1 MGLIKGLK
9 KSGITSATPKNLL
22 LGAGTIYKN
31 LTWDTSNST
40 WKGTVL
46 GATSGGNK
54 FSLKPNIVVIDVDG
68 AVVDTKGMTQ
78 KQGETAS
85 LEINLVEMSVGALK
99 MAMIGEEASSEAT
112 GFTKLATKAV
122 IEDSDYLDNIAFV
135 GFLADDTP
143 IVIIME
149 NSLCTSGLELS
160 GKNKEATVIPVT
172 FQPYADNS
180 DDTSQ
185 DTLPVFIYY
194 PTKANAEAST
204 GQSTQDQVNAKE

>member
-31 LTWDTSNST
+31 LKWNATSSI
-40 WKGTVL
+40 WEGTVL

-54 FSLKPNIVVIDVDG
+54 FSLKPNIIVIDVDG
-68 AVVDTKGMTQ
+68 AVVDTKGLTQ

-85 LEINLVEMSVGALK
+85 LEINLVEMSVDALQ
-99 MAMIGEEASSEAT
+99 MAMIGEETTSEAT
-112 GFTKLATKAV
+112 GFTKLKTKAV
-122 IEDSDYLDNIAFV
+122 IEETDYIDNIAFV

-143 IVIIME
+143 IIIIME
-149 NSLCTSGLELS
+149 NALCTSGLELS

-194 PTKANAEAST
+194 PAST
-204 GQSTQDQVNAKE
+204 EANTHVSEPVRG

>member
-31 LTWDTSNST
+31 LKWNTTSSI
-40 WKGTVL
+40 WEGTVL

-54 FSLKPNIVVIDVDG
+54 FSLKPNIIVIDVDG
-68 AVVDTKGMTQ
+68 AVVDTKGLTQ

-85 LEINLVEMSVGALK
+85 LEINLVEMSVGALQ
-99 MAMIGEEASSEAT
+99 MAMIGEKTTSEAT
-112 GFTKLATKAV
+112 GFTKLKTKAI
-122 IEDSDYLDNIAFV
+122 IEETDYIDNIAFV

-143 IVIIME
+143 IIIIME
-149 NSLCTSGLELS
+149 NALCTSGLELS

-194 PTKANAEAST
+194 PTSTSAST
-204 GQSTQDQVNAKE
+204 NVTEHPAG

>member
-1 MGLIKGLK
+1 MSLIKGLK

-22 LGAGTIYKN
+22 LGAGTVYKN
-31 LTWDTSNST
+31 LAWDAATSI
-40 WKGTVL
+40 WKGTVF

-54 FSLKPNIVVIDVDG
+54 LTITPNIVVIDVDG
-68 AVVDTKGMTQ
+68 AVVDTKGLTQ
-78 KQGETAS
+78 KQGEAAS

-99 MAMIGEEASSEAT
+99 MAMIGEETTSEAT
-112 GFTKLATKAV
+112 GFTKLKTKAV
-122 IEDSDYLDNIAFV
+122 IEEEDYIDNIAFV

-149 NSLCTSGLELS
+149 NALCTSGLELS

-194 PTKANAEAST
+194 PTSTEAST
-204 GQSTQDQVNAKE
+204 VVTG

>member
-31 LTWDTSNST
+31 LKWNATSSI
-40 WKGTVL
+40 WEGTVL

-54 FSLKPNIVVIDVDG
+54 FSLKPNIIVIDVDG
-68 AVVDTKGMTQ
+68 AVVDTKGLTQ

-85 LEINLVEMSVGALK
+85 LEINLVEMSVGALQ
-99 MAMIGEEASSEAT
+99 MAMIGEETTSEAT
-112 GFTKLATKAV
+112 GFTKLKTKAV
-122 IEDSDYLDNIAFV
+122 IEETDYIDNIAFV

-143 IVIIME
+143 IIIIME
-149 NSLCTSGLELS
+149 NALCTSGLELS

-194 PTKANAEAST
+194 PAST
-204 GQSTQDQVNAKE
+204 EANTHVSEPVRG